1 MHPTLRDILLFSSGF
16 AVLMWQNF
24 YADDVSPILVAT
36 AVSMMIGAPTI
47 YRVLDKADKKLNDK
61 NGTPPKENGQ

>member
-1 MHPTLRDILLFSSGF
+1 
-16 AVLMWQNF
+16 MWQNF